1 MNKAIL
7 TKRLLFFSALLIA
20 ISSFRMTP
28 VSGQTPMYLHY
39 QAIVTDAEGNPVTG
53 TVAVRASIRQYTD
66 DGTVIY
72 SERQAEEADENGLV
86 TLQVGMGEDDD
97 VYVGDFESI
106 DWADG
111 PYFIQTEISPTGSY
125 SYSLS
130 VVSPI
135 NYVPLAM
142 YAAKAESVVDDFV
155 EADPNFYASVAS
167 EITAEDTAR
176 WNGLSKKA
184 RFAIGDLYEGGVIF
198 YVDPEG
204 EHGLIATLSDLE
216 TDFPWGTS
224 GQVSGAESFY
234 DGATNTTAIVADQ
247 GVGNAAYACDTL
259 TAGGFDDWY
268 LPSLDELQL
277 LFRSGYVIDKILDS
291 DGDDGTMPLGS
302 DHYWTSTEQDADNA
316 YLLQYG
322 NAAVFPKETE
332 AFIRA
337 IRAF

>member
-7 TKRLLFFSALLIA
+7 TNRLLIISALLIA
-20 ISSFRMTP
+20 LTSLNVLY
-28 VSGQTPMYLHY
+28 VSGQTPKYLNY

-66 DGTVIY
+66 DGSVIY
-72 SERQAEEADENGLV
+72 SERHAEEADENGLL
-86 TLQVGMGEDDD
+86 TLYVGMGET
-97 VYVGDFESI
+97 VYIGDFENI
-106 DWADG
+106 DWSDG

-130 VVSPI
+130 AVSPV

-142 YAAKAESVVDDFV
+142 YAARAESVVDNFV
-155 EADPNFYASVAS
+155 EADPNFQSSVAS

-184 RFAIGDLYEGGVIF
+184 RFAIGDLYEGGIIF

-224 GQVSGAESFY
+224 GQVTGAESFY
-234 DGATNTTAIVADQ
+234 DGVLNTSAIVTDQ
-247 GVGNAAYACDTL
+247 GLGNAAYACDTL

-277 LFRSGYVIDKILDS
+277 LFRSGYMINKILES

-332 AFIRA
+332 VSIRA